1 METNSQPGPRQT
13 ILQAA
18 CIASVVVAAV
28 CVFWPALSFDF
39 VSWGDPL
46 HVSAPGLAPASVAGQ
61 TETTFAP
68 VAAASLAIDRSLWGS
83 HSTGFH
89 LTSVLLHLV
98 NASLV
103 FLLIRR
109 FTDNTVIAWATALMF
124 AVHPVQVET
133 VAWISARGTLLGTT
147 AALTG
152 LLLWLKDNRGR
163 SATLGSTGCLVA
175 AILANISFVV
185 VPLILVAF
193 DVLVQQKR
201 TFDAVRESRIN
212 LFAAGLSGALC
223 LVKSTAATA
232 LIDSSA
238 VTVPEAFAMKVTALW
253 RYLGMLVLPRD
264 LCIAYSPVADTT
276 SVAASFFA
284 AVVGLTATVLC
295 VLKLRK
301 VRPRLAFAAATLGL
315 LLLPAFSFS
324 SYQASP
330 LSDQFLYLPC
340 VAFSCILA
348 SAVVGFGQLVERS
361 LGRIAANTTNLVAT
375 CGLTGLLALAATDY
389 LPVWNNSSTLW
400 DHVATQL
407 PEAVEVRIQQAN
419 ALRYQGRETDAL
431 VALQN
436 ALKQFP
442 RGTAAREQ
450 VDSLMK
456 DWLLQSTE
464 RTLKRRS
471 AHRTTLM

>member
-1 METNSQPGPRQT
+1 MEPNSQTGSRQA

-18 CIASVVVAAV
+18 CIASVVVTAGF
-28 CVFWPALSFDF
+28 VFWPALSFDF

-46 HVSAPGLAPASVAGQ
+46 HVSAPGLAPASVVGQ
-61 TETTFAP
+61 SDTTFAP
-68 VAAASLAIDRSLWGS
+68 VATASLAIDRTLWGT

-109 FTDNTVIAWATALMF
+109 FTNSTIIAWATAIIF
-124 AVHPVQVET
+124 SVHPVQVET
-133 VAWISARGTLLGTT
+133 VVWVSARGTLVGTT
-147 AALTG
+147 AALGSLLFG
-152 LLLWLKDNRGR
+152 LRDNRGR
-163 SATLGSTGCLVA
+163 GAAIGSIVCLVM

-185 VPLILVAF
+185 TPLVLVAF
-193 DVLVQQKR
+193 DVLVKQKR
-201 TFDAVRESRIN
+201 MSHAIRESRIS
-212 LFAAGLSGALC
+212 LLAAGVTGSLC
-223 LVKSTAATA
+223 LMRSAAATT
-232 LIDSSA
+232 LIDSSG

-253 RYLGMLVLPRD
+253 SYLGMLVLPRD
-264 LCIAYSPVADTT
+264 LCIAYSPMADTT
-276 SVAASFFA
+276 SVAASFCA

-315 LLLPAFSFS
+315 LLLPALLFS
-324 SYQASP
+324 SYQTSL
-330 LSDQFLYLPC
+330 LSDQFLYMPS
-340 VAFSCILA
+340 VAFACMLA
-348 SAVVGFGQLVERS
+348 SAIVGFGQLIERP

-375 CGLTGLLALAATDY
+375 CGLAGLLAFAATDY
-389 LPVWNNSSTLW
+389 LPVWNNSSTFW
-400 DHVATQL
+400 EHVAAQL
-407 PEAVEVRIQQAN
+407 PDAVEVRIQQAN

-464 RTLKRRS
+464 QTLKRRS